1 MIDRK
6 EKATKNYKVVAYVL
20 LKVKFD
26 QPTKDVYQLA
36 KTTDDLCRRTI
47 KDARSKSLGFRNWFD
62 EGIDIKI
69 TMKEFEGG
77 KNDE

>member
-36 KTTDDLCRRTI
+36 KTTDNLCRITI
-47 KDARSKSLGFRNWFD
+47 KDARKKSNSFRNWFEENTKVSIHISED
-62 EGIDIKI
+62 TK
-69 TMKEFEGG
+69 
-77 KNDE
+77 KND